1 MKQAHR
7 DTALYLWLSVL
18 ALLGFYYLYRAV
30 DYRFLHEGRLG
41 PSLFNKQIWYMS
53 HAALALPVVFGAP
66 LQFVPRLRQKAPLL
80 HRWVGRAYVL
90 GASGAAVL
98 AIYLGAITE
107 YEGSRLSIVI
117 TGSLWLF
124 FTLAAWRAAVAKN
137 FVSHRA
143 FMIRSYT
150 LALVLVW
157 LRLMYDFQ
165 DQLFFYVTDEDL
177 RDATR
182 EWASWVI
189 PLIIVEFWL
198 SWLPQSRLN
207 KSYKPKPL
215 RGARKG
221 SQDHAP
227 SFRR

>member
-1 MKQAHR
+1 MKQSHR
-7 DTALYLWLSVL
+7 EAALYLWLSVL

-41 PSLFNKQIWYMS
+41 PSLFNKQLWYIA
-53 HAALALPVVFGAP
+53 HASLALPVVFGAP
-66 LQFVPRLRQKAPLL
+66 LQFIPKLRQKAPQL

-98 AIYLGAITE
+98 AVYLGATTE
-107 YEGSRLSIVI
+107 FEESRLSIVI
-117 TGSLWLF
+117 TGLLWLF
-124 FTLAAWRAAVAKN
+124 FTLAAWRAAVARN
-137 FVSHRA
+137 FQVHRA

-157 LRLMYDFQ
+157 LRIMYDFQ
-165 DQLFFYVTDEDL
+165 DQLFFFVTSEVA

-189 PLIIVEFWL
+189 PLLVVEFWL
-198 SWLPQSRLN
+198 SWLPQL
-207 KSYKPKPL
+207 KP
-215 RGARKG
+215 RGSA
-221 SQDHAP
+221 
-227 SFRR
+227 